1 MRRASTIVVLVVMTL
16 SGLNAC
22 AASGDSGSKRA
33 MTKAA
38 DAHAIQTL
46 EGIFR
51 QSTTAKD
58 IESVMGL
65 FSDDA
70 VLTFG
75 GRTFTGREQIRP
87 TSC

>member
-1 MRRASTIVVLVVMTL
+1 
-16 SGLNAC
+16 
-22 AASGDSGSKRA
+22 

-75 GRTFTGREQIRP
+75 GRTYTGREQIRP